1 MDKKDCI
8 VVAAGGTGGH
18 VFPSIGLANYLKKD
32 YDVEIY
38 TDERGIKYFKNNNNL
53 KVKTIKSGRV
63 FGKNIIY
70 FIIGIIKV
78 FLSII
83 FSLILLIKSKPK
95 LIIGMGGYSSF
106 SVCLSGFF
114 LKIPI
119 IIYENNL
126 VLGRANKIL
135 LPISKKILVST
146 NNIQGID
153 KKYKHKINH
162 IGFLLKENI
171 LGVKHINLDVSENN
185 LSILIIGGSQSAKVF
200 GEQIPKV
207 MEQCNKKGIKF
218 NVYQQCLESQKQ
230 DIQNIYDKLNIKFEL
245 FSFCDDLSKYYQ
257 KSDVAITICGASS
270 IAELINIRVPFIAI
284 PLPSSVDNHQLKN
297 AKYFNEKKY
306 CFLLEQKFILS
317 KLFDILQEVHWD
329 RNKLYSFKQEMSNH
343 SDKGTLMKAKQIIED
358 CLNGKIKN

>member
-8 VVAAGGTGGH
+8 VIAAGGTGGH
-18 VFPSIGLANYLKKD
+18 VFPSIGLANYLKND
-32 YDVEIY
+32 YDIEIY
-38 TDERGIKYFKNNNNL
+38 TDERGIKYFKKYNKL
-53 KVKTIKSGRV
+53 KVKTITSSRV
-63 FGKNIIY
+63 FNKNIIY

-78 FLSII
+78 LISII
-83 FSLILLIKSKPK
+83 FSMTLLIKCKPK

-106 SVCLSGFF
+106 PVCLSGFF

-146 NNIQGID
+146 SSIQGID
-153 KKYKHKINH
+153 KKYKNKINH
-162 IGFLLKENI
+162 IGYLLRENI
-171 LGVKHINLDVSENN
+171 FGTKHGNLEVTKNN

-207 MEQCNKKGIKF
+207 IKECNNKGIKF

-245 FSFCDDLSKYYQ
+245 FSFCDDLLKYYQ
-257 KSDVAITICGASS
+257 KSDIAITRCGASS

-284 PLPSSVDNHQLKN
+284 PLPSSVDNHQSEN
-297 AKYFNEKKY
+297 AKYFNDKSY
-306 CFLLEQKFILS
+306 CFLLDQKFILS
-317 KLFDILQEVHWD
+317 KLFDILQDAHRD
-329 RNKLYSFKQEMSNH
+329 RKKLNSFKQKMSQH
-343 SDKGTLMKAKQIIED
+343 SDKETLMKTKQIIED
-358 CLNGKIKN
+358 CLNGKI